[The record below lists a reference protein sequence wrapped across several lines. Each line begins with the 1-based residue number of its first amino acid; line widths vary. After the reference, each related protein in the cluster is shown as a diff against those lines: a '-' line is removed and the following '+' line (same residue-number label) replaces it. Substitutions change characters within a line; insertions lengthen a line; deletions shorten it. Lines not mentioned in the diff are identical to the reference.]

1 MFGKL
6 LKNDLKAQWHS
17 MSTLFLAII
26 ILTSA
31 IELSVLFSKNLLIQ
45 ALGGG
50 VVMAVLF
57 FACIVILVAVSSAF
71 SKTMFGRAGYLTMS
85 LPVKTGSL
93 IASKTLSGLI
103 WIFAVYAL
111 FIGSFA
117 LWVSQV
123 YNAVG
128 EETLSAVEDLL
139 SVFGVP
145 SVTTISVGI
154 TAFCVSLAAT
164 VLVAVQ
170 ALYLGETLSHVSPVS
185 KFGKFGAIIIFFA
198 VFLIVLKISE
208 KCSSLADIGMV
219 ISDDIISFTTEA
231 AKTRREMS
239 GAAMTV
245 GFTSTIVRLVIGIAM
260 HFPITKLVKDKVNI
274 G

>member
-26 ILTSA
+26 ISTVG
-31 IELSVLFSKNLLIQ
+31 IELAVLFADHKVIK

-50 VVMAVLF
+50 AVRAVLL
-57 FACIVILVAVSSAF
+57 FACVVILVAVSSAF

-93 IASKTLSGLI
+93 VASKTVSGLI

-111 FIGSFA
+111 FVGSFA

-123 YNAVG
+123 YDALG
-128 EETLSAVEDLL
+128 EEMLSTVEDLL
-139 SVFGVP
+139 SMFGVP
-145 SVTTISVGI
+145 SMATISIGV
-154 TAFCVSLAAT
+154 TAFCISLAAT

-219 ISDDIISFTTEA
+219 ITDDAISFTTEA
-231 AKTRREMS
+231 AKTRKEMN

-245 GFTSTIVRLVIGIAM
+245 GFTSTIVRLIIGIAM